1 MLKPATDLLVS
12 FAPPDIGD
20 RELSAVAEVL
30 QSGWLT
36 TGPKVHAFEAA
47 VAAYTGAAHA
57 VAVNSGTAALH
68 LSLLGAGIDEPSHE
82 VVTSPLTFC
91 ATVNAIIHA
100 GGTPVLADIDLASM
114 NLDPAAVEAALTP
127 RTRALLPVHFAGR
140 PAALARF
147 RGIAAARGLLVID
160 DAAHA
165 FGAASG
171 AQRIGSAAALTA
183 FSFHAV
189 KNITTGEG
197 GMVTTNRADW
207 AERIRIMALHGMSR
221 DAWARYSGRGAVQY
235 EVVEAGFK
243 YNMMDLQ
250 AAIGL
255 EQLARVEALQAHR
268 RRLWDRYDRELADLP
283 ITRPPAVSW
292 RQPGEPEPGHAH
304 HLFTILVDHAL
315 CGWTRDDLAAALRE
329 RGIATSVHFK
339 AIHLHRYYAE
349 RYGFRRG
356 MFPNAEYVSDRTLS
370 LPLSAGT
377 DEADV
382 DRVITVLHELLA

>member
-1 MLKPATDLLVS
+1 VLRPATDLVVS

-20 RELSAVAEVL
+20 AEMRAVLEVL

-36 TGPKVHAFEAA
+36 TGPKVKAFEAA
-47 VAAYTGAAHA
+47 VADYTGAAHA
-57 VAVNSGTAALH
+57 IAVNSGTAALH
-68 LSLLGAGIDEPSHE
+68 LSLLAAGLEPGRE
-82 VVTSPLTFC
+82 VVTTPLTFC
-91 ATVNAIIHA
+91 ATANAIIHA
-100 GGTPVLADIDLASM
+100 GGTPVLADIDLTTL
-114 NLDPAAVEAALTP
+114 NLDPGAVDAAITP
-127 RTRALLPVHFAGR
+127 KTQGLLPVHFAGR
-140 PAALARF
+140 PVHLDRL
-147 RGIAAARGLLVID
+147 RGIASRHGLVMID

-165 FGAASG
+165 FGAAVG
-171 AQRIGSAAALTA
+171 ATRIGNATDLTA

-207 AERIRIMALHGMSR
+207 AERIRVMALHGMSR
-221 DAWARYSGRGAVQY
+221 DAWARYAGRGAAQY
-235 EVVEAGFK
+235 EVIEAGFK

-255 EQLARVEALQAHR
+255 GQLARIDDLLAR
-268 RRLWDRYDRELADLP
+268 RRTIWHRYDQELADLP
-283 ITRPPAVSW
+283 ITRPASVTRRDPDEA
-292 RQPGEPEPGHAH
+292 PPTHAH
-304 HLFTILVDHAL
+304 HLYTILVDHGL

-339 AIHLHRYYAE
+339 ALHLHRYYAE

-377 DEADV
+377 DDADV
-382 DRVITVLHELLA
+382 ERVITVLRELLG

>member
-1 MLKPATDLLVS
+1 MRQATDLVVS

-20 RELSAVAEVL
+20 AEMQAVLEVL

-36 TGPKVHAFEAA
+36 TGPKVKAFEAA

-68 LSLLGAGIDEPSHE
+68 LSLLAAGLEPGRE
-82 VVTSPLTFC
+82 VITTPLTFC
-91 ATVNAIIHA
+91 ATANAIIHA
-100 GGTPVLADIDLASM
+100 GGTPVLADIDLATL
-114 NLDPAAVEAALTP
+114 NLDPAAADAAITP
-127 RTRALLPVHFAGR
+127 KTQGLLPVHFAGR
-140 PAALARF
+140 PAHVARLG
-147 RGIAAARGLLVID
+147 GIAGRHGLFMID

-165 FGAASG
+165 FGAATG
-171 AQRIGSAAALTA
+171 ERRIGNAADLTA

-207 AERIRIMALHGMSR
+207 AERIRVMALHGMSR
-221 DAWARYSGRGAVQY
+221 DAWARYAGRGAAQY
-235 EVVEAGFK
+235 EVIEAGFK

-255 EQLARVEALQAHR
+255 GQLARVDHLLAR
-268 RRLWDRYDRELADLP
+268 RRVIWQRYDQELADLP
-283 ITRPPAVSW
+283 ITRPASVARRDPD
-292 RQPGEPEPGHAH
+292 EPTPTHAH
-304 HLFTILVDHAL
+304 HLYTILVDHGL

-339 AIHLHRYYAE
+339 ALHLHRYYAE
-349 RYGFRRG
+349 RYGLRRG

-377 DEADV
+377 DDADV
-382 DRVITVLHELLA
+382 DRVITVLRELVR

>member
-1 MLKPATDLLVS
+1 MLKPAADLVVS
-12 FAPPDIGD
+12 FAPPDIGE
-20 RELSAVAEVL
+20 REQRAVAEVL

-36 TGPKVHAFEAA
+36 TGPRVHAFEAA

-68 LSLLGAGIDEPSHE
+68 LSLLAAGIDDPSHE
-82 VVTSPLTFC
+82 VVTTPLTFC

-100 GGTPVLADIDLASM
+100 GGTPVLADIDPASM

-127 RTRALLPVHFAGR
+127 RTAAILPVHFAGR
-140 PAALARF
+140 PAALTRF
-147 RGIAAARGLLVID
+147 RTLGAQQGLLVID

-165 FGAASG
+165 FGATSG
-171 AQRIGSAAALTA
+171 SQRIGAAADVTA

-221 DAWARYSGRGAVQY
+221 DAWARYAGRGAVQY

-255 EQLARVEALQAHR
+255 EQLSRFEALQAHR
-268 RRLWDRYDRELADLP
+268 RRLWARYDSELADLP
-283 ITRPPAVSW
+283 VTRPLAVSW
-292 RQPGEPEPGHAH
+292 QPPGEPEPGHAH
-304 HLFTILVDHAL
+304 HLFTILVDQAL
-315 CGWTRDDLAAALRE
+315 CGWTRDDLAAALRD

-382 DRVITVLHELLA
+382 DRVITVLHELVA

>member
-1 MLKPATDLLVS
+1 MKPATDLVVS
-12 FAPPDIGD
+12 FAPPDIGEAEM
-20 RELSAVAEVL
+20 RAVLEVL

-36 TGPKVHAFEAA
+36 TGPQVKAFEAA
-47 VAAYTGAAHA
+47 VAAYTGAQHA

-68 LSLLGAGIDEPSHE
+68 LSLLAAGVEPGRE
-82 VVTSPLTFC
+82 VVTTPYTFC

-100 GGTPVLADIDLASM
+100 GGTPVLADIDLATL
-114 NLDPAAVEAALTP
+114 NIDPAAVETAITP
-127 RTRALLPVHFAGR
+127 RTAVVLPVHFAGR
-140 PAALARF
+140 PAPLARL
-147 RGIAAARGLLVID
+147 GAIAARHGLHVVD

-165 FGAASG
+165 FGAAAG
-171 AQRIGSAAALTA
+171 ARRIGAAADLTA

-197 GMVTTNRADW
+197 GMITTDRADW
-207 AERIRIMALHGMSR
+207 AERIRVMALHGMSR
-221 DAWARYSGRGAVQY
+221 DAWARYAGRGAAQY

-255 EQLARVEALQAHR
+255 QQLARIEAMQAHR
-268 RRLWDRYDRELADLP
+268 RALWRRYDEGLVDLP
-283 ITRPPAVSW
+283 VTRPALVT
-292 RQPGEPEPGHAH
+292 RHDAGEAEPTHAH
-304 HLFTILVDHAL
+304 HLYTVLVEHGL

-349 RYGFRRG
+349 RFGYRRG
-356 MFPNAEYVSDRTLS
+356 MFPNAEFVSDRTLS

-382 DRVITVLHELLA
+382 DRVVTVLRELLA

>member
-1 MLKPATDLLVS
+1 VLRPATDLVVS

-20 RELSAVAEVL
+20 AEMQAVVDVL

-36 TGPKVHAFEAA
+36 TGPKVREFEAA
-47 VAAYTGAAHA
+47 VCAYTGAEHA

-68 LSLLGAGIDEPSHE
+68 LALLASGLEPGRE
-82 VVTSPLTFC
+82 VVTTPYTFC

-100 GGTPVLADIDLASM
+100 GGTPVLADIDLTTL
-114 NLDPAAVEAALTP
+114 NIDPAAVEAAITP
-127 RTRALLPVHFAGR
+127 RTAALLPVHFGGR
-140 PAALARF
+140 PVPLARLA
-147 RGIAAARGLLVID
+147 RIAARHGLVTID

-165 FGAASG
+165 FGAAAG
-171 AQRIGSAAALTA
+171 DRRIGAATDLTA

-207 AERIRIMALHGMSR
+207 AERIRVLALHGMSR

-255 EQLARVEALQAHR
+255 QQLARIDALQAHR
-268 RRLWDRYDRELADLP
+268 RRLWRRYEEGLADLP
-283 ITRPPAVSW
+283 LTHPAPVG
-292 RQPGEPEPGHAH
+292 RRDAGEAEPTHAH
-304 HLFTILVDHAL
+304 HLYTVLVDHGL

-339 AIHLHRYYAE
+339 ALHLHRYYAE
-349 RYGFRRG
+349 RFGYRRG
-356 MFPNAEYVSDRTLS
+356 MFPNAEFVSDRTLS

-377 DEADV
+377 DDADV
-382 DRVITVLHELLA
+382 DRVITVLRELVV